1 MGAAVAAAM
10 VLDDRVDVT
19 TLGRTLSHAAFTVA
33 ECLKNGVPVSA
44 ERNAE
49 AEQALGR
56 VEAARAEL
64 AACIK
69 GRLDARSADLNA
81 HRE

>member
-1 MGAAVAAAM
+1 M
-10 VLDDRVDVT
+10 
-19 TLGRTLSHAAFTVA
+19 A
-33 ECLKNGVPVSA
+33 ECVKNGVPVSA

-56 VEAARAEL
+56 VETARAEL
-64 AACIK
+64 AAYIK
-69 GRLDARSADLNA
+69 GRLDARSADLSV